1 MTKENLIKTLLEQLA
16 GQNEIERT
24 EKTFLEIIDKHSNE
38 EYVSKILAYILE
50 NNPALCAAL
59 IKLKHG
65 EDKLDSQTLTVDKVS
80 CEKNMIEGR
89 ADIFVE
95 ASLGDRTNY
104 TLTIENKIYSLENAK
119 QTERYHNFV
128 DTNYSKRT
136 NTFIYLKPDFNAS
149 EPHDKEFLVLGYKE
163 LLNLLELYA
172 DDNDG
177 VTKDFKSH
185 IKKYFI
191 KNSEH
196 IMDAERTAILHYN
209 ELKDLLKNAKNKYDE
224 YRNKLGD
231 EILKEKL
238 IFDDEIPDY
247 RTAEEKGKF
256 VADVSSPVFFRI
268 FKQGVWRNDGE
279 DVPDSDK
286 YFFYIE
292 TALYDN
298 IREISTRIVVRSYGS
313 KPSDSKVYQFMSKEG
328 AASLNE
334 YWFDKYGE
342 KPAKSEW
349 DNSHYFV
356 YDPRGDFKSGNEI
369 LSEEWTNDLKKHIQE
384 SMREYAKRAD
394 RLFEE
399 FKSYLESQ

>member
-1 MTKENLIKTLLEQLA
+1 MDDEHLIETLLKQLSEQNDVE
-16 GQNEIERT
+16 QT

-59 IKLKHG
+59 IKSKHG
-65 EDKLDSQTLTVDKVS
+65 EDKLDLQTLTVDKVS

-95 ASLGDRTNY
+95 ASLGDGTKY
-104 TLTIENKIYSLENAK
+104 TITIENKIYSLENAK

-128 DTNYSKRT
+128 ETNYPKTKST

-149 EPHDKEFLVLGYKE
+149 EPQDKEFSVLTYRE
-163 LLNLLELYA
+163 LLDLLSKCVEQDSIA
-172 DDNDG
+172 R
-177 VTKDFKSH
+177 DFQNH

-196 IMDAERTAILHYN
+196 IMDTDRTAIFHYN
-209 ELKDLLKNAKNKYDE
+209 ELKDILKNAKYKYDI
-224 YRNKLGD
+224 YRNNLGD
-231 EILKEKL
+231 EILKGRL

-268 FKQGVWRNDGE
+268 FKQGVWRIDGE
-279 DVPDSDK
+279 DVPDRDK

-298 IREISTRIVVRSYGS
+298 IREISTRIVVRAYGK
-313 KPSDSKVYQFMSKEG
+313 KPQDSKVYQFMKKG
-328 AASLNE
+328 AALLDSWWL
-334 YWFDKYGE
+334 DSCGE

-349 DNSHYFV
+349 DNSHYYVF
-356 YDPRGDFKSGNEI
+356 DPRGDFKSEHEI
-369 LSEEWTNDLKKHIQE
+369 LSEEWTDDLKNHIRE
-384 SMREYAKRAD
+384 SMREYAKFAD
-394 RLFEE
+394 RLLEE
-399 FKSYLESQ
+399 FKSYLGGR